1 MHKKVAV
8 ILSGCGVYDGAEIHE
23 SVITLLRL
31 SQRGAEAQCFAPNIA
46 QHHVVNHLTGEEMPE
61 SRNVLV
67 ESARIARG
75 EVKDLREARAEDYD
89 ALIVPGG
96 FGAAKNLSDFA
107 INGAQCQVQPDVLAL
122 AKAFAEAG
130 KPVGLICIAPAMAAK
145 IYGAGVQC
153 TIGNDA
159 DTADAL
165 KQMGC
170 RAHRRAGG
178 RDRRRQ
184 RAQAGDHPGLH
195 ARPVDSRSRFRD
207 QQAGRPGARTGGP
220 GQGLIGQARGRSRR
234 RPFQI
239 RAATPACVSKP
250 SNRDAAMSETPSSA
264 LPDDVHQL
272 VADFFQRIPFN
283 RMLGIRVVSLGRERV
298 VLDLPMKDELIGNFV
313 QGILHGGVISSL
325 LDVTG
330 GAMALIGALERH
342 RELPGHERMARLSKL
357 GTIDLRVDYLRPGRG
372 RTFTA
377 HAVPLRSGNKVAVVR
392 SELHSD
398 DGTLV
403 AVGTGTYLC
412 G

>member
-165 KQMGC
+165 KQMG
-170 RAHRRAGG
+170 AEHIDA
-178 RDRRRQ
+178 
-184 RAQAGDHPGLH
+184 
-195 ARPVDSRSRFRD
+195 PVDEIVEDS
-207 QQAGRPGARTGGP
+207 ARKLVT
-220 GQGLIGQARGRSRR
+220 
-234 RPFQI
+234 
-239 RAATPACVSKP
+239 TPP
-250 SNRDAAMSETPSSA
+250 W
-264 LPDDVHQL
+264 
-272 VADFFQRIPFN
+272 
-283 RMLGIRVVSLGRERV
+283 
-298 VLDLPMKDELIGNFV
+298 
-313 QGILHGGVISSL
+313 
-325 LDVTG
+325 
-330 GAMALIGALERH
+330 
-342 RELPGHERMARLSKL
+342 
-357 GTIDLRVDYLRPGRG
+357 
-372 RTFTA
+372 
-377 HAVPLRSGNKVAVVR
+377 
-392 SELHSD
+392 
-398 DGTLV
+398 
-403 AVGTGTYLC
+403 
-412 G
+412 